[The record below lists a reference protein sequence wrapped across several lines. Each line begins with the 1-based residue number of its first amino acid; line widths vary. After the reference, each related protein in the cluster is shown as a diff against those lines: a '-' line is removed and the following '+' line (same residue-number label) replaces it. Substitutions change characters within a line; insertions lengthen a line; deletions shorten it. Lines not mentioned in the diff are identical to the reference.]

1 MTATEET
8 SSEALEP
15 PRRPWWHW
23 RSLTRG
29 RLRPAIGAAVAGA
42 LLGGLGVAWQA
53 DAGPFASDRSCW
65 GALSEDDVADLFE
78 GKRDIK
84 TSEIPVSSDSIGAS
98 GPSGECVLKSPRGR
112 RVTARVHELDARFG
126 GASDQWADA
135 YLSAR
140 MTPLGDGLLGMVS
153 DTRAWLAVPEGCV
166 GKPGR
171 GDGPLV
177 VDMETGWT
185 VYDEEVDTGARA
197 RLARTLVKLVNGYM
211 ADRGCSATAKDPS
224 AGLPAPPRFEDEK
237 ADAICGIK
245 GLRMSDGREAD
256 RYDRPLVTRGRGRGP
271 VRTCDRDVLF
281 DHPQLRLMTVEDPRL
296 SALYKRLS
304 YTGGTRVRG
313 AHDGEG
319 SGFVR
324 PDLGLFQATCPTGEV
339 TFLVR
344 TDDGDKQADVR
355 ALLPRYVAAEA
366 DRIGCG
372 PLRIKLPA

>member
-1 MTATEET
+1 M
-8 SSEALEP
+8 
-15 PRRPWWHW
+15 RRPWWHW

-42 LLGGLGVAWQA
+42 LLGGLGVAWQT
-53 DAGPFASDRSCW
+53 DAGPFAPDRSCW
-65 GALSEDDVADLFE
+65 GVLGEDDVADLFE

-84 TSEIPVSSDSIGAS
+84 TSEIPVTSDSIGAS
-98 GPSGECVLKSPRGR
+98 GPSGECVLTSPRGR
-112 RVTARVHELDARFG
+112 RVTARVHELDSRFG

-185 VYDEEVDTGARA
+185 VYDQEVETGARA

-211 ADRGCSATAKDPS
+211 ADRGCSATVEDPS
-224 AGLPAPPRFEDEK
+224 ADLPAPPRFEDEK
-237 ADAICGIK
+237 ADAVCGIK

-256 RYDRPLVTRGRGRGP
+256 HYDRPLVTRGRGP
-271 VRTCDRDVLF
+271 VRTCDRHVLF
-281 DHPQLRLMTVEDPRL
+281 DHPRLRLMTVEDPRL

-313 AHDGEG
+313 AGDGEG

-324 PDLGLFQATCPTGEV
+324 PDLGLFQAMCPTGEA

-344 TDDGDKQADVR
+344 TEDGDKKAEADIRV
-355 ALLPRYVAAEA
+355 LLPRYVAAEA
-366 DRIGCG
+366 DRMGCG
-372 PLRIKLPA
+372 PLRIRLPA